1 MYFFP
6 CCLKLWFLYNENHL
20 CVKDLKKVFCVTYV
34 STSACPSLYLSL
46 CPSVYLSIY
55 LSVCLFVYV
64 SMYREVYSSL
74 LCLKF
79 WRLWLVRRLTFL
91 ERLKFCTPKC
101 YLYIWVQECVLSS
114 FSKNGISVQTY
125 RATVCFAW
133 VPVQFSRRYSQGES
147 YTKP

>member
-1 MYFFP
+1 MSCLLCIYFDVFTWHTKFIYIYIYIYKHMYERLP
-6 CCLKLWFLYNENHL
+6 ARLSICL
-20 CVKDLKKVFCVTYV
+20 
-34 STSACPSLYLSL
+34 
-46 CPSVYLSIY
+46 SVRLSIY
-55 LSVCLFVYV
+55 LFICLFVYV
-64 SMYREVYSSL
+64 SMYRDVYSSL

-79 WRLWLVRRLTFL
+79 WRFL
-91 ERLKFCTPKC
+91 ERLKFCNPKC
-101 YLYIWVQECVLSS
+101 HLYIWVQECVLSS